1 MWTSRSYQ
9 LKQPSF
15 SAKRVFAVRNA
26 GKMFVYESVN
36 DAITGVWITELF
48 HLKVNAFRVTVAM
61 QKSRIAFR
69 PFTPCF

>member
-1 MWTSRSYQ
+1 MWPYRGHQ
-9 LKQPSF
+9 LEQPRF
-15 SAKRVFAVRNA
+15 SAKRVFGVRNA
-26 GKMFVYESVN
+26 GKARVYESVN